1 MKKVQ
6 RLLACAAMLA
16 ALCANAGAQVPPA
29 QAMPQGMT
37 PGMMGGGMMDGMMGN
52 APAPLPGR
60 DLTAGARLTGEY
72 CSQCHRAP
80 LPGREPPLAWPGILK
95 HMQAYMQ
102 KAGGQIRQPTA
113 AEISQI
119 AAYLEGHP
127 WQ

>member
-16 ALCANAGAQVPPA
+16 ALTAHAGAQVPPA

-37 PGMMGGGMMDGMMGN
+37 PGMMGGGMMN
-52 APAPLPGR
+52 SAPAPLPGR

>member
-1 MKKVQ
+1 MKKAKA
-6 RLLACAAMLA
+6 LFACAAMLA
-16 ALCANAGAQVPPA
+16 ALTANAGPA
-29 QAMPQGMT
+29 APGGQAMP
-37 PGMMGGGMMDGMMGN
+37 MMNSAMMDGMMGN
-52 APAPLPGR
+52 APAPLAGR
-60 DLTAGARLTGEY
+60 DLSAGARLAGEY
-72 CSQCHRAP
+72 CGQCHRAP

-113 AEISQI
+113 ADISQI